1 MKSLMS
7 ASNDRWRLTNP
18 LNDPKPSAAERN
30 PQNVDKPVP
39 PSAPPP
45 WQPRFGLKSIMLI
58 LVVTAVAATGGR
70 LLVRGLNT
78 DTTSRAVFV
87 IFVLV
92 VPVVLLVLLNLFR
105 LAIQYWQRRK

>member
-1 MKSLMS
+1 MP

-18 LNDPKPSAAERN
+18 LNDPTPSAANRD
-30 PQNVDKPVP
+30 PKNVDKPGP

-58 LVVTAVAATGGR
+58 LVVTSVAATGGR
-70 LLVRGLNT
+70 LLIRGLNT
-78 DTTSRAVFV
+78 DTSSRAIFV

-92 VPVVLLVLLNLFR
+92 VPVVLLILLNLCR
-105 LAIQYWQRRK
+105 LIIQQWERRK

>member
-1 MKSLMS
+1 MP

-18 LNDPKPSAAERN
+18 LKDPTPSTADRDAN
-30 PQNVDKPVP
+30 KVDKPVP
-39 PSAPPP
+39 PAAPPP

-58 LVVTAVAATGGR
+58 LVVTSVAASGGR
-70 LLVRGLNT
+70 LLIRGLNT

-92 VPVVLLVLLNLFR
+92 VPVVLLILLNLCR
-105 LAIQYWQRRK
+105 LIMKQWERRK